1 MKNILVTG
9 GAGFIGTHLIR
20 SLKEK
25 YSDAIIVSIDNYFTG
40 KMANHVRGVVYI
52 DGNTNNIDELLSWHV
67 SLGTNWIPD
76 TIFHLG
82 EYSRIVKSF
91 DDIDIVWNSNVYGT
105 KQVLDFCLKHKCKLI
120 YAGSSSKFG
129 NNGADEHLS
138 PYAWT
143 KSKNIELIKNYGSWF
158 GLNYA
163 ICYFYNVYGPG
174 QIVEGPYSTV
184 IGIFERQYKNKEPL
198 TVVTPGTQTRD
209 FTHVYDI
216 IDGVIK
222 VAEKGNGD
230 GYMLGKGR
238 QYSIMDIVNMFD
250 TEYVLIP
257 ERKGERLSGQ
267 ATSKKAYEELN
278 WEPKFSLPEYVKE
291 FIMNFKSINV

>member
-20 SLKEK
+20 SLEEQ
-25 YSDAIIVSIDNYFTG
+25 YPEAVIVSIDNYFTG
-40 KMANHVRGVVYI
+40 KMSNHIPGTVYI
-52 DGNTNNIDELLSWHV
+52 KGDTKHINEILSWHV
-67 SLGTNWIPD
+67 SLGVNWVPD
-76 TIFHLG
+76 TVFHLG

-91 DDIDIVWNSNVYGT
+91 DDIDIVWDSNVHGT
-105 KQVLDFCLKHKCKLI
+105 KQVLDFCIKHNCKLV

-174 QIVEGPYSTV
+174 QIDDGPYSTV
-184 IGIFERQYKNKEPL
+184 IGIFERQYKNNEPL
-198 TVVTPGTQTRD
+198 TVVNPGTQTRD
-209 FTHVYDI
+209 FTHVHDI

-230 GYMLGKGR
+230 GYMLGKGH

-250 TEYVLIP
+250 AEYVLIP

-267 ATSKKAYEELN
+267 STSTKAFEELN
-278 WEPKFSLPEYVKE
+278 WIAKHNLPDY
-291 FIMNFKSINV
+291 IKSVI

>member
-9 GAGFIGTHLIR
+9 GAGFIGTHLLK
-20 SLKEK
+20 SLKMQ
-25 YSDAIIVSIDNYFTG
+25 YPDAVIVSIDNYFTG
-40 KMANHVRGVVYI
+40 KRSNHVPGVVYI
-52 DGNTNNIDELLSWHV
+52 DGNTKHINELLHWHV

-76 TIFHLG
+76 TVFHLG

-91 DDIDIVWNSNVYGT
+91 DDVDIVWDSNIYGT
-105 KQVLDFCLKHKCKLI
+105 KQVLDFCHKHKCKLI

-143 KSKNIELIKNYGSWF
+143 KSKNIELIKNYGNWF

-174 QIVEGPYSTV
+174 QIQDGPYSTV
-184 IGIFERQYKNKEPL
+184 IGIFEKQYKNKEPL

-209 FTHVYDI
+209 FTHVDDI

-222 VAEKGNGD
+222 VAKQGIGD
-230 GYMLGKGR
+230 GYMLGKGH
-238 QYSIMDIVNMFD
+238 QYSILDIVNMFN
-250 TEYVLIP
+250 TEYILVP

-278 WEPKFSLPEYVKE
+278 WIPKHNLPDY
-291 FIMNFKSINV
+291 IKSVI

>member
-9 GAGFIGTHLIR
+9 GAGFIGTHLLR

-25 YSDAIIVSIDNYFTG
+25 YPNAVIVSIDNYFTG
-40 KMANHVRGVVYI
+40 KMSNHIPGVVYI
-52 DGNTNNIDELLSWHV
+52 NGNTTHINEILNWHV

-76 TIFHLG
+76 TVIHLG

-91 DDIDIVWNSNVYGT
+91 EEIDIVWDSNINGT
-105 KQVLDFCLKHKCKLI
+105 KQVLDYCIKHKCKLI

-143 KSKNIELIKNYGSWF
+143 KSKNIELIKNYGNWF
-158 GLNYA
+158 GLDYA
-163 ICYFYNVYGPG
+163 ICYFYNVYGPD
-174 QIVEGPYSTV
+174 QIEDGPYSTV
-184 IGIFERQYKNKEPL
+184 IGIFERQYRNKEPL
-198 TVVTPGTQTRD
+198 TVVYPGTQTRD

-230 GYMLGKGR
+230 GYMLGCGK
-238 QYSIMDIVNMFD
+238 QHSIIDVAKMFN
-250 TEYVLIP
+250 TEYVIIP
-257 ERKGERLSGQ
+257 ERTGERLSGQ

-278 WEPKFSLPEYVKE
+278 WEPKFNLTDY
-291 FIMNFKSINV
+291 IKSVI